1 MNRNGYFQ
9 IEKKNDGVYLH
20 VTPPVGEGK
29 KAAVDELQMY
39 LDKKKVIYG
48 NLVDLRRNFEIAASQ
63 MKPVKISDSEKYFK

>member
-48 NLVDLRRNFEIAASQ
+48 EVVPGMEQNGIRKEIAAGRNLSARMQ
-63 MKPVKISDSEKYFK
+63 NG